1 MAEAERRRVR
11 SSSTARRLRRLAVG
25 AGVAAVAAVGAVVAE
40 RTAARRLRARPD
52 AEGREDLGA
61 LPPEDLGPVT
71 SFDGT
76 KLHLRAAGPP
86 DAPALVFL
94 HGITLDM
101 TTWHYQWTA
110 LSDRYRCIL
119 FDARAHGRSGRPAS
133 GDYSLGAMAKDLKAV
148 LDTMVPNRPAVLIGH
163 SMGGMAILSFAEQFP
178 EEFGNR
184 VVGVVLVDTAASD
197 VLRDVF
203 GGIGARVG
211 QGLRRVGKRY
221 TTRPDLAERL
231 QRRIRGFGADFA
243 FLVGWATNFGPNAS
257 PSQVEHITR
266 LASEAPVEVWTQTL
280 QSLLEMDL
288 KHAIERVTVPS
299 LVIVGDRDLLTPK
312 TSAQA
317 LRSALPDARA
327 VVITGA
333 GHISMMERHQVFNEV
348 LEGYLEQMLAV
359 GTGRRGR
366 RARKTSAPA

>member
-1 MAEAERRRVR
+1 M
-11 SSSTARRLRRLAVG
+11 
-25 AGVAAVAAVGAVVAE
+25 AAVAAAGAVVAE

-61 LPPEDLGPVT
+61 LPSEELGPVT

-76 KLHLRAAGPP
+76 KLHVRAAGPP

-133 GDYSLGAMAKDLKAV
+133 GDYSLEAMAKDLKAV
-148 LDTMVPNRPAVLIGH
+148 LDAMVPNRPAVLIGH
-163 SMGGMAILSFAEQFP
+163 SMGGMVILSFAEQFP

-211 QGLRRVGKRY
+211 QGLRRVGKLY

-243 FLVGWATNFGPNAS
+243 FLIGWATNFGPNAS

-288 KHAIERVTVPS
+288 KHAIEHVRVPS

-359 GTGRRGR
+359 GRGR

>member
-1 MAEAERRRVR
+1 M
-11 SSSTARRLRRLAVG
+11 G
-25 AGVAAVAAVGAVVAE
+25 AGVAAVAAAGAVVAQ

-61 LPPEDLGPVT
+61 LPPEDLGPVP

-76 KLHLRAAGPP
+76 ELDVRAAGPR
-86 DAPALVFL
+86 DAPGLVFL

-119 FDARAHGRSGRPAS
+119 FDARAHGRSGRPPS
-133 GDYSLGAMAKDLKAV
+133 GDYSLEAMAKDLKAV
-148 LDTMVPNRPAVLIGH
+148 LDAVVPTGPAVLIGH
-163 SMGGMAILSFAEQFP
+163 SMGGMAILSFAKQFP

-203 GGIGARVG
+203 GGLGARVG
-211 QGLRRVGKRY
+211 RGLRRVGQRY

-243 FLVGWATNFGPNAS
+243 FLIGWATNFGPGAS

-266 LASEAPVEVWTQTL
+266 LASEAPIEVWTQTL

-288 KHAIERVTVPS
+288 KHAIERVAVPS

-317 LRSALPDARA
+317 LRAALPDARA

-348 LEGYLEQMLAV
+348 LEGYLGQMLAV

-366 RARKTSAPA
+366 QARKTSARA